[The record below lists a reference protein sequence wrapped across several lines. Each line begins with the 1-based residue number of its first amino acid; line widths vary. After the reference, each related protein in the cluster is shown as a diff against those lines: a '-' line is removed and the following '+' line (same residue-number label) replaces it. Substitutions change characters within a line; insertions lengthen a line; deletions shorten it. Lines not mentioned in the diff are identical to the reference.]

1 MVIDLFQKHLEQY
14 ILKISGLLEIANPH
28 AFLQLKFSSKVD
40 WKRYDIVYIIIEK
53 VLVMLFF
60 VQAYEKNLGLDEIHI
75 YNRWISFSIEKKLK
89 SEKKEAISVPCSRYG
104 A

>member
-40 WKRYDIVYIIIEK
+40 
-53 VLVMLFF
+53 
-60 VQAYEKNLGLDEIHI
+60 
-75 YNRWISFSIEKKLK
+75 
-89 SEKKEAISVPCSRYG
+89 
-104 A
+104 

>member
-1 MVIDLFQKHLEQY
+1 
-14 ILKISGLLEIANPH
+14 
-28 AFLQLKFSSKVD
+28 
-40 WKRYDIVYIIIEK
+40 
-53 VLVMLFF
+53 MLFF

-75 YNRWISFSIEKKLK
+75 YNRWISFSIKKKKLK

>member
-1 MVIDLFQKHLEQY
+1 
-14 ILKISGLLEIANPH
+14 
-28 AFLQLKFSSKVD
+28 
-40 WKRYDIVYIIIEK
+40 
-53 VLVMLFF
+53 MLFF

-75 YNRWISFSIEKKLK
+75 YNRWISFSIKKKLK